1 MKVAKYILGKRK
13 TKTRVNEIG
22 IRIKN
27 KIHDREG
34 M

>member
-1 MKVAKYILGKRK
+1 MKVVKYILGKRK
-13 TKTRVNEIG
+13 IKIRVNEIG

-27 KIHDREG
+27 KIYDREG